1 MHVFFDDSCVFGKK
15 EDHLYQL
22 QMCLQECHINGIS
35 LNLEKCVFCINL
47 GTLLGH
53 IVCSE
58 GLLGDPR
65 KVTSIMHMLKLMNA
79 TKVLGIVGFY
89 QRHFRDF
96 VNKLALMC
104 KFLNKD
110 EMFNWTKAY
119 SKALKWLKSSMTCL
133 SI

>member
-1 MHVFFDDSCVFGKK
+1 
-15 EDHLYQL
+15 
-22 QMCLQECHINGIS
+22 
-35 LNLEKCVFCINL
+35 
-47 GTLLGH
+47 
-53 IVCSE
+53 VCSE

-119 SKALKWLKSSMTCL
+119 SKALKWLKSSMICL